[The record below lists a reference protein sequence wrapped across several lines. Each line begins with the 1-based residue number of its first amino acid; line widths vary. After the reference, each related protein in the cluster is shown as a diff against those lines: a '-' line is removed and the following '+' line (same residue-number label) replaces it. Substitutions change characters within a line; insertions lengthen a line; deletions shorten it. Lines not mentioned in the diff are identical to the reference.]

1 LENFKSY
8 AGQQNIG
15 PFHKC
20 LSAVVGPNGSGK
32 SNVIDAM
39 LFVFG
44 KRAKQLRLKK
54 VGELIHKSSSGSGNQ
69 RSYEYARV
77 DVFFRQIVDT
87 GPGDEDY
94 IVVPNS
100 EAVVSRIA
108 HRDNSS
114 KYQINNKTVQFKD
127 VATYLESHGIDL
139 DNNRFLILQGEV
151 EMISMMP
158 PIGRNGNDDGLLEY
172 LEDIIG
178 SQKFVPATTTA
189 AEQVE
194 KLSEVRLEK
203 LHRVQTV
210 EREKESLVSAK
221 VEAESLLSKDRMI
234 RHQQNILY
242 QMYQLEATT
251 EVQTLRDQQNVT
263 ANQLQTERTKYA
275 NETARIDLLEQSYE
289 MEKKQYDVIHQELVQ
304 TKEEFN
310 AYERRDIKLREQVKH
325 TQHRTKQLTKKVTDL
340 TEKIA
345 TSQTKV
351 DEATANIPQLEQEIV
366 RLTNLSST
374 QDGALQVLQEQ
385 VRATTVGLRTQLE
398 TAARSLLP
406 LAQTRNISTARYE
419 TVAAQIDLL
428 QQAPLQAQTAHE
440 QAVSELN
447 GLAAVEQEKRHQLVT
462 TKQALVTATAR
473 LDTITRTDGPH
484 AARDETQLVDRRT
497 REMVRGPIGVSWQT
511 NSLADRYHYSPYH
524 DSISHNFVWI
534 CFLLKI

>member
-1 LENFKSY
+1 
-8 AGQQNIG
+8 
-15 PFHKC
+15 
-20 LSAVVGPNGSGK
+20 
-32 SNVIDAM
+32 M

-54 VGELIHKSSSGSGNQ
+54 VGELIHKSSSGDSNGNNL
-69 RSYEYARV
+69 RSFEYARV

-94 IVVPNS
+94 FVVPYS
-100 EAVVSRIA
+100 DTVVSRIA

-178 SQKFVPATTTA
+178 SQKFVAATTTA

-194 KLSEVRLEK
+194 RLSEMRLEK
-203 LHRVQTV
+203 LHRVQNV

-221 VEAESLLSKDRMI
+221 IEAESLLSKDRMI

-242 QMYQLEATT
+242 QMYQMEATT
-251 EVQTLRDQQNVT
+251 EVQTLRDQQIVT

-275 NETARIDLLEQSYE
+275 TETARIDLLEQSYE

-325 TQHRTKQLTKKVTDL
+325 MNHRTKQLTKKVTDL

-345 TSQTKV
+345 TGQTKV
-351 DEATANIPQLEQEIV
+351 DEANANIPKLEQEIV
-366 RLTNLSST
+366 RLTNLSSV
-374 QDGALQVLQEQ
+374 QDGALQVMQEQ
-385 VRATTVGLRTQLE
+385 VRTTTVGLRTQLE

-406 LAQTRNISTARYE
+406 LAQTRNVSIARYE
-419 TVAAQIDLL
+419 TVATQIDLL
-428 QQAPLQAQTAHE
+428 QAAPLQAQTAHE

-447 GLAAVEQEKRHQLVT
+447 GLAAVEQEKRHQLVM

-473 LDTITRTDGPH
+473 LDAITRTDGPH

-497 REMVRGPIGVSWQT
+497 REMVRGPIRVLWLN
-511 NSLADRYHYSPYH
+511 NSLADRYHYSPYN

-534 CFLLKI
+534 CFLIKI